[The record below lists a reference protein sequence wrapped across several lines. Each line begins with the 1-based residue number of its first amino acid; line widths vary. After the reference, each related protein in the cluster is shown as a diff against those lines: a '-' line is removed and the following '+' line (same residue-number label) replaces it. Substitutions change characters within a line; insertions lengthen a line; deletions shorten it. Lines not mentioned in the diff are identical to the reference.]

1 MRKNIAALIFIALSF
16 FTCKEELPEPA
27 PIKGLEYY
35 PLHIGRFVV
44 YQADSTV
51 FTDLPKDTIFYKYLI
66 KEKIVEELYDNQGF
80 KSYRLERYIKL
91 FNAQVSY
98 DSMAWQIKEAWL
110 VKANNSR
117 VQVQEHNALFTKLIF
132 PALEGASWDGNA
144 YNTLGKSNYTYEYV
158 DKAEII
164 NTRSFDKVLKV
175 NQKIDTTNLIINHLE
190 YEQYAA
196 NVGLVYRNYTYLES
210 TTSIIPNVPVKDRIE
225 KGIMYT
231 LKIVSYG
238 IE

>member
-1 MRKNIAALIFIALSF
+1 
-16 FTCKEELPEPA
+16 
-27 PIKGLEYY
+27 
-35 PLHIGRFVV
+35 
-44 YQADSTV
+44 
-51 FTDLPKDTIFYKYLI
+51 
-66 KEKIVEELYDNQGF
+66 
-80 KSYRLERYIKL
+80 
-91 FNAQVSY
+91 
-98 DSMAWQIKEAWL
+98 
-110 VKANNSR
+110 
-117 VQVQEHNALFTKLIF
+117 
-132 PALEGASWDGNA
+132 
-144 YNTLGKSNYTYEYV
+144 
-158 DKAEII
+158 
-164 NTRSFDKVLKV
+164 V